1 MHLVVT
7 SGRNA
12 VSDESL
18 NGFKVLDFRSRS
30 SGLKSD
36 EFQRCSEVEMFF
48 PVESGKEPRKRSAEV
63 RGALVE
69 WKDKAARLDTKLK
82 VFRRVLAHIFL
93 ILLGSNKTAD

>member
-7 SGRNA
+7 SVRNA

-30 SGLKSD
+30 SRLKSG

-48 PVESGKEPRKRSAEV
+48 PVESGKRAKKEICWGPRSFGWMERQG
-63 RGALVE
+63 R
-69 WKDKAARLDTKLK
+69 KAWHK
-82 VFRRVLAHIFL
+82 I
-93 ILLGSNKTAD
+93 